1 MREIRPWGYFEI
13 LYEDSNTKV
22 KKIRVESGQVLS
34 YQSHE
39 KRREDW
45 IIIDGSGYV
54 VLDDLKSSCV
64 QGDRFRIE
72 ALQKHRIGS
81 SFDDPGLTF
90 IEIQTGEYFGEDDII
105 RYSDIYNR
113 S

>member
-13 LYEDSNTKV
+13 LYEDSNAKV
-22 KKIRVESGQVLS
+22 KKIRVNSGHVLS
-34 YQSHE
+34 YQSHK

-45 IIIDGSGYV
+45 IIIEGSGYV
-54 VLDDLKSSCV
+54 VIEGVQTDCS
-64 QGDRFRIE
+64 QGDRFRID
-72 ALQKHRIGS
+72 LDQKHRIGS
-81 SFDDPGLTF
+81 SFKDPGLTF

-113 S
+113 R